1 MIILFSREILV
12 SCFTCCLSIV
22 QDKAPKIQNPLR
34 KGHYLGDNPLNF
46 AVVFDYRNDMIPIV
60 KLLDYK

>member
-1 MIILFSREILV
+1 V
-12 SCFTCCLSIV
+12 SWFTCYLSIV
-22 QDKAPKIQNPLR
+22 QDKASKIQNPLR

>member
-12 SCFTCCLSIV
+12 SFSTGYLSIV

-34 KGHYLGDNPLNF
+34 KGHYLGNNPLNLF
-46 AVVFDYRNDMIPIV
+46 VVFKHRNDMIPII
-60 KLLDYK
+60 